1 MALQRMKDAAEKK
14 APFPRVNDALGTNQ
28 PYPVGLSHHTSGKD
42 YHMNGKKYKGPMRRN
57 KIMGA

>member
-1 MALQRMKDAAEKK
+1 MKDAAEKK